1 MPGAATVTAVPL
13 LGPDDPLPH
22 RPRRVLLAG
31 TSGAGKTTTA
41 ARVAALLGA
50 PHVEIDALFHGPGW
64 VPRPTFVE
72 DVHRFSAGE
81 AWVTEWQYDQVL
93 QHLAE
98 RADLLVHLDPPRRV
112 VLRQVVRRTLVRRLR
127 RQELWNGNVEPPLRT
142 FWTDPEHVVR
152 WSWSTHPRTAARVAA
167 LRRDRPDL
175 PVVRLRSRAE
185 VRRWLGGPLAR
196 AVG

>member
-1 MPGAATVTAVPL
+1 MPL

-22 RPRRVLLAG
+22 RPHRVLLAG
-31 TSGAGKTTTA
+31 TSGSGKTTTA
-41 ARVAALLGA
+41 ARVAELLGA

-64 VPRPTFVE
+64 VPRPGFVD
-72 DVHRFSAGE
+72 DVHRFSAGP

-112 VLRQVVRRTLVRRLR
+112 VLRQVVRRTLERRLR

-152 WSWSTHPRTAARVAA
+152 WAWNTHPRTAARVQA

-185 VRRWLGGPLAR
+185 VRRWLRGPLAR
-196 AVG
+196 AAG

>member
-1 MPGAATVTAVPL
+1 M

-72 DVHRFSAGE
+72 DVHRFSAAP

-175 PVVRLRSRAE
+175 LVVRLRSRAE

-196 AVG
+196 AAG